1 MTIFDLN
8 TLPKPSDIELETMD
22 RQAWARCSEG
32 DADTTAP
39 DPTVCCCFNYYVRV
53 RNINGERP
61 YFHEFLVEQGRAHK
75 ALTIA
80 QWDSLLAVF
89 DARDLR
95 NTLNDARNA
104 GTG

>member
-1 MTIFDLN
+1 MTIYTIDA
-8 TLPKPSDIELETMD
+8 PPVPSDIELAALD

-80 QWDSLLAVF
+80 QWDSLLSIF

-95 NTLNDARNA
+95 QTEQDARYA
-104 GTG
+104 GCR

>member
-1 MTIFDLN
+1 MTIYTIDA
-8 TLPKPSDIELETMD
+8 PPVPSDFELEALD
-22 RQAWARCSEG
+22 RDAWARRERL
-32 DADTTAP
+32 DVTPHTR
-39 DPTVCCCFNYYVRV
+39 CCFNYFVRL

-75 ALTIA
+75 ALIIA

-95 NTLNDARNA
+95 QTEQDARNA
-104 GTG
+104 GCS

>member
-1 MTIFDLN
+1 MTIYTIDAPPVPSDFDLEA
-8 TLPKPSDIELETMD
+8 LD
-22 RQAWARCSEG
+22 RDAWARRERL
-32 DADTTAP
+32 DVTPHTR
-39 DPTVCCCFNYYVRV
+39 CCFNYFVRL

-75 ALTIA
+75 ALSIA

-95 NTLNDARNA
+95 QTEQDARYA
-104 GTG
+104 GCT

>member
-1 MTIFDLN
+1 MTIYTIDAPPVPN
-8 TLPKPSDIELETMD
+8 DIKLETLD
-22 RQAWARCSEG
+22 QDAWARHERL
-32 DADTTAP
+32 DVTPHTR
-39 DPTVCCCFNYYVRV
+39 CCLDYYTRL

-89 DARDLR
+89 DARDKR
-95 NTLNDARNA
+95 QTEMGARYA
-104 GTG
+104 GVPR